1 MVVVSGGCSQGTT
14 VEELIEENR
23 KALMN
28 AMKHGNVLHFCLRNG
43 VPPSAAPAS
52 LPPVCPRLP
61 RAVTS
66 RLHSSCC
73 CSGNTIP
80 WRGLSPAGLTLTAAH
95 AGCPPLTTDFISEN
109 FPADVWK
116 SMDVQATEV
125 AAADSA
131 FIGSKVRCRRRTS
144 PPAAASQHHRPSP
157 CRCLAAPLA
166 ISLPLPRSTCR
177 CLAAP
182 LAISPPLPRC
192 AQSHA
197 LPGGGSRAGAVSKHT
212 PRPLH
217 FAGGAAAAVAAG
229 ADQKLPPQKTMSPG
243 GGPLLKRVARVV
255 QVAKALAKDDECES
269 GMFMV
274 HEKFQ
279 IVITSVRSSPPA
291 PAASHPPPPPTF
303 CRTLPAAC

>member
-1 MVVVSGGCSQGTT
+1 
-14 VEELIEENR
+14 
-23 KALMN
+23 MN

-157 CRCLAAPLA
+157 CRCLAARAAASQHHWP
-166 ISLPLPRSTCR
+166 SPRR
-177 CLAAP
+177 CLAARSPTRCLAAAPVPVLCQSILHDRCILPAGRRRRWQRALIRSFPRKRQCPQVEGRCSNALLGWCRWPRLWPRTTSASPECSWSTKSFRSSSLPSAAPRPP
-182 LAISPPLPRC
+182 LRLVIPRRRPHSAAHCLPPADSAASPPLPT
-192 AQSHA
+192 A
-197 LPGGGSRAGAVSKHT
+197 P
-212 PRPLH
+212 
-217 FAGGAAAAVAAG
+217 AAAAAAAAG
-229 ADQKLPPQKTMSPG
+229 PRSLRCSAHR
-243 GGPLLKRVARVV
+243 RVCA
-255 QVAKALAKDDECES
+255 
-269 GMFMV
+269 
-274 HEKFQ
+274 
-279 IVITSVRSSPPA
+279 
-291 PAASHPPPPPTF
+291 
-303 CRTLPAAC
+303 